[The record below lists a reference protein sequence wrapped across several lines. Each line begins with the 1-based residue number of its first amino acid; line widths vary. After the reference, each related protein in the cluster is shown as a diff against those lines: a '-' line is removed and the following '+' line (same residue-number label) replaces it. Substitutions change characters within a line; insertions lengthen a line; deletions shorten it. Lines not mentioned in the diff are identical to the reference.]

1 MKLLKQFK
9 DNAAALSRKPLNEE
23 GAGGGV
29 GAGGVAG
36 MAMPLF
42 ATLVQHNRPKKKI
55 SVGKVDYGQK
65 KPKKKG
71 LGLAEA
77 YRVLS
82 EQDDAASSP
91 NMGDSQS
98 SQRNFDNTEVIAK
111 LKGLERKEETD
122 QRDTVSFGLEDDEGG
137 VVRVTVKQ
145 EQAEDFERALQSLM
159 VDRED
164 EDGEIPEIAE
174 VLFKLKDHFDI
185 VDVKWPEVVEDEEQ
199 QLDLEGGEGEPG
211 MGMDGEP
218 GMDGE
223 MGLDAEMP
231 PAGDTGQVT
240 DLLTQVIDM
249 MKADAEARKAEARA
263 REAEAKTKEAGA
275 IVAQTMARVKQ
286 EEQYLDMESQQKAQ
300 KEQDK
305 EAKRLAQLAKW
316 KSDMSQSD
324 GGMED
329 DFAPDAP
336 LKPNR
341 EVAPEDEE
349 RAFHRPQSTPSQQPR
364 RAATVRGR
372 VAPHDIAQFIIGRVK

>member
-9 DNAAALSRKPLNEE
+9 DNAALASRKPLNEE
-23 GAGGGV
+23 GAGGAV

-42 ATLVQHNRPKKKI
+42 ATLVQHNKPSKKI
-55 SVGKVDYGQK
+55 TVGKVDYGQK

-82 EQDDAASSP
+82 EEDPMSAP
-91 NMGDSQS
+91 NMNDSKSQ
-98 SQRNFDNTEVIAK
+98 QRNFDSAEVIAK

-122 QRDTVSFGLEDDEGG
+122 HRDTVSFGLEDDEGG

-145 EQAEDFERALQSLM
+145 EQAEDFEKALQSLM
-159 VDRED
+159 VDRDD

-174 VLFKLKDHFDI
+174 ILFKLKDHFDI
-185 VDVKWPEVVEDEEQ
+185 IDVQMPEVSEDEEQ
-199 QLDLEGGEGEPG
+199 EMDLDAG
-211 MGMDGEP
+211 GEP
-218 GMDGE
+218 GMDMGGE
-223 MGLDAEMP
+223 PGMEGDMDLDGAAAP
-231 PAGDTGQVT
+231 GGDTGQVT

-249 MKADAEARKAEARA
+249 MKADAEARKAEAHA
-263 REAEAKTKEAGA
+263 REAEAKTKQADA
-275 IVAQTMARVKQ
+275 IVAQTMSRVKQ
-286 EEQYLDMESQQKAQ
+286 EEQYLDMESHQKAQ

-316 KSDMSQSD
+316 KSDMSRGGD
-324 GGMED
+324 GSED
-329 DFAPDAP
+329 EFQPDAP
-336 LKPNR
+336 LQPNR
-341 EVAPEDEE
+341 DAAPEEEE
-349 RAFHRPQSTPSQQPR
+349 RSYRRPASHPAQQPR